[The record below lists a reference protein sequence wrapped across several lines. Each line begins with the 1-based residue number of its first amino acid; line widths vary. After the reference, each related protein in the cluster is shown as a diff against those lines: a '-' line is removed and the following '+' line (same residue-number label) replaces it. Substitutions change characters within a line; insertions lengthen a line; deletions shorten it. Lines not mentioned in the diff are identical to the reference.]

1 MTVIVSV
8 KAEQHFLL
16 VNGILFPQYIHYT
29 AFLCH
34 YIFQSGEWTY
44 QVGEL
49 EVKADCKQCG
59 LMNNGRD
66 TSRLYGSDKN
76 LERTVSMKTI
86 GEQIRFYR
94 LQKGLTQEELGRRV
108 LISNST
114 ISLYENNARPV
125 PADVIITLCKALD
138 VTPNMLLGFEAADNK
153 KKVLDEVT
161 AFFSVIYD
169 KYMK

>member
-1 MTVIVSV
+1 
-8 KAEQHFLL
+8 
-16 VNGILFPQYIHYT
+16 
-29 AFLCH
+29 
-34 YIFQSGEWTY
+34 
-44 QVGEL
+44 
-49 EVKADCKQCG
+49 
-59 LMNNGRD
+59 
-66 TSRLYGSDKN
+66 
-76 LERTVSMKTI
+76 MKTI